1 MSSTKGFDHH
11 WRATDSQAG
20 ALSLIPIR
28 CSFFLIL
35 MKFRVR
41 LTCIVIDTMMKHF
54 NFFFTKG
61 FGGFSKLI
69 LRGCSS
75 CWMSPTY
82 YSNLCLYITFF
93 YFIYFLLY
101 YIRVPKWYVN
111 SIIFKIN
118 VIYILNKDS
127 HKIDGSYYEYYTF
140 PLSLNH
146 VGEIVTTFRI
156 VNQVPTPMEV
166 AIYSLFIS
174 LHNNEDIVYNMC
186 KTRDL
191 RLYCLYFLLFI

>member
-1 MSSTKGFDHH
+1 MV
-11 WRATDSQAG
+11 
-20 ALSLIPIR
+20 
-28 CSFFLIL
+28 C
-35 MKFRVR
+35 
-41 LTCIVIDTMMKHF
+41 
-54 NFFFTKG
+54 
-61 FGGFSKLI
+61 
-69 LRGCSS
+69 
-75 CWMSPTY
+75 
-82 YSNLCLYITFF
+82 
-93 YFIYFLLY
+93 
-101 YIRVPKWYVN
+101 
-111 SIIFKIN
+111 FKIN

-127 HKIDGSYYEYYTF
+127 HKIDGSYHEYYTF

-186 KTRDL
+186 KTRAL